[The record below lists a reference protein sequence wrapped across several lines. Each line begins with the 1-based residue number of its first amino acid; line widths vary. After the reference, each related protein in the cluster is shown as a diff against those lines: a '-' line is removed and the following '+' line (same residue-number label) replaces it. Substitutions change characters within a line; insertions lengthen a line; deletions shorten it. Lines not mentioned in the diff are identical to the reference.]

1 MASPVKRRQCC
12 CCGGFW
18 MPPSCPAPSTFFVVS
33 ARHIS
38 RNNTEVSRSQS
49 LQQKK
54 AQRGGSFATAA
65 VRKDH
70 RSYRG
75 HSRPCGSC
83 GAVFYE
89 TSSYRFALGPRPF
102 F

>member
-49 LQQKK
+49 LQKK